1 MFSVI
6 VAVCCSG
13 IPLVVSKQTAQ
24 YHANI
29 NPLAQLNENKTVTAS
44 LIICLVFSFI
54 IYSTLLI
61 FSNSLKP
68 LFASEMSMNVLL
80 LLMPALCF
88 FCISSIIRSA
98 LWGRK
103 MYAITSILDILEQ
116 LLRIGLCIG
125 AIYLFSA
132 DNLLITAWTLS
143 LSAAIAT
150 LFCIIYYYK
159 KGGRLAN
166 PTGHFKP
173 LLATGV
179 PITATKIS
187 NNIVT
192 MCISFAIPFLFTAK
206 GLSTEESL
214 AMLGATIGMALPL
227 LCVPN
232 TIVGSLA
239 YIMIPT
245 LSQLSEKKSKAM
257 SIQINS
263 AIKLSIVVA
272 CMFVAAF
279 YIIGP
284 EAGEFVFD
292 NKISGPFLQYGAW
305 LIIPI
310 ALESIISSMMNAIG
324 LEVKGFIN
332 YCIGSAFL
340 FIVCF
345 SFFYQFSL
353 QVFSMALGLSLTIC
367 TILDIISIKKATK
380 LELEFIFTLFIC
392 IALIFPTIAFTQ
404 NVYNLLGLLKNTSM
418 MQFVRLAVT
427 GISSVAFY
435 IGLVCVFELMG
446 ITSAFGFSKKRVAR
460 KVKIM

>member
-1 MFSVI
+1 
-6 VAVCCSG
+6 
-13 IPLVVSKQTAQ
+13 
-24 YHANI
+24 
-29 NPLAQLNENKTVTAS
+29 
-44 LIICLVFSFI
+44 
-54 IYSTLLI
+54 
-61 FSNSLKP
+61 
-68 LFASEMSMNVLL
+68 
-80 LLMPALCF
+80 
-88 FCISSIIRSA
+88 
-98 LWGRK
+98 
-103 MYAITSILDILEQ
+103 
-116 LLRIGLCIG
+116 
-125 AIYLFSA
+125 
-132 DNLLITAWTLS
+132 
-143 LSAAIAT
+143 
-150 LFCIIYYYK
+150 
-159 KGGRLAN
+159 
-166 PTGHFKP
+166 
-173 LLATGV
+173 
-179 PITATKIS
+179 
-187 NNIVT
+187 
-192 MCISFAIPFLFTAK
+192 
-206 GLSTEESL
+206 
-214 AMLGATIGMALPL
+214 
-227 LCVPN
+227 
-232 TIVGSLA
+232 
-239 YIMIPT
+239 
-245 LSQLSEKKSKAM
+245 M